1 MSDFSDVRRWLDG
14 GPFRGASDE
23 RPRRRTT
30 PIGRLPP
37 PDLLDHILIIRAL
50 MLREAKLKNLKMGVL
65 GRFIDLIMPSVII
78 SVHYFVFIALNR
90 VMPAGIP
97 VELFVLAGFTTWFV
111 FRNTS
116 ARIVRGEDQHGTIL
130 MPGVTSLHL
139 LIAGGLWE
147 CAAMTFM
154 LYGGLFFCA
163 VVLGTDVRPN
173 IPLSLLIFMTSAA
186 IGVGYRMIFDSLS
199 HVWPFAKV
207 IKKPLTWFMFLTS
220 GIYFAASKQSSS
232 FVSVLSLYNPLT
244 HLLEPQRAALW
255 PGYPMDG
262 LTVVYP
268 VCCAVLMILAGF
280 VLKIVLRPWFRE

>member
-1 MSDFSDVRRWLDG
+1 MCADG
-14 GPFRGASDE
+14 STAVLSEALPTKGHAAS
-23 RPRRRTT
+23 RT
-30 PIGRLPP
+30 PVGRLPP

-116 ARIVRGEDQHGTIL
+116 ARVVRGEAQHGTIL

-163 VVLGTDVRPN
+163 VVLGTGRPAQH
-173 IPLSLLIFMTSAA
+173 PPEPADLHDL
-186 IGVGYRMIFDSLS
+186 GGYGGRLQD
-199 HVWPFAKV
+199 
-207 IKKPLTWFMFLTS
+207 
-220 GIYFAASKQSSS
+220 
-232 FVSVLSLYNPLT
+232 
-244 HLLEPQRAALW
+244 
-255 PGYPMDG
+255 D
-262 LTVVYP
+262 
-268 VCCAVLMILAGF
+268 
-280 VLKIVLRPWFRE
+280 FR